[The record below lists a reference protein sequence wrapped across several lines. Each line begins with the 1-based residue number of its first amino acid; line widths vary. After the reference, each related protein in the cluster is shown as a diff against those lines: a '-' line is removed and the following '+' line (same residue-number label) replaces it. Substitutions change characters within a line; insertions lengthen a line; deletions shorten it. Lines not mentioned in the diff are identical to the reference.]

1 MAVEWL
7 TWGHWT
13 GFRGQGHVCYRAELP
28 QPNLKKGGYLN
39 KQKLLYNQA
48 ECSLYGDPPGSQIKF
63 HFYCAYIIVII

>member
-13 GFRGQGHVCYRAELP
+13 GLHGPGHVCYRAELP

-39 KQKLLYNQA
+39 KQKILYN
-48 ECSLYGDPPGSQIKF
+48 
-63 HFYCAYIIVII
+63 